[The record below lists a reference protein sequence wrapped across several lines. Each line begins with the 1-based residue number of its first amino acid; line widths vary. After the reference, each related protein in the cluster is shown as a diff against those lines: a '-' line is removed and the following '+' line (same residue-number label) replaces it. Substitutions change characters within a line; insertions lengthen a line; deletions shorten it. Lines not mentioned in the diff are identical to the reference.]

1 MIGPV
6 ISMLALSTLVTR
18 QSACQFIESF
28 KLLPVTVSAD
38 VIDFNLAPPNNQ
50 MELTGLLTR
59 FASQTSNLTDSIKIG
74 MTKLKATYDIYTELY
89 VPAEFPKGGIVEFA
103 IHGYD
108 IVYCPRSRTKVSYVF
123 QGQLRPFLLDDWRLG
138 ISVQLRRECAEGGSC
153 HLHLR

>member
-1 MIGPV
+1 MIAPV
-6 ISMLALSTLVTR
+6 ISMLALSTLVTQ
-18 QSACQFIESF
+18 QSACQSIESF
-28 KLLPVTVSAD
+28 KLLPVTVSTD

-74 MTKLKATYDIYTELY
+74 MTKLKATYYLYTELY
-89 VPAEFPKGGIVEFA
+89 VPAEFPKGGMVEFA

-108 IVYCPRSRTKVSYVF
+108 IVYCPWSHTKVSYIF

-138 ISVQLRRECAEGGSC
+138 ISVQLR
-153 HLHLR
+153 